1 MDLRYQ
7 HIEGAM
13 AAMFRVSPE
22 HIKALR
28 ARLRH
33 LRNLGVPELPKVGS
47 GVQLSYR
54 LDAAREIY
62 LALEFS
68 RSGISP
74 NVATAIVKGIRDKLP
89 GWAEIALTSESPH
102 VIACTAETFGGNHG
116 EDIEFS
122 VDLLALQSLS
132 DRVNDDQ
139 FRKSRG
145 HSVVIYLSEGILHLN
160 NLLKKHL

>member
-1 MDLRYQ
+1 
-7 HIEGAM
+7 
-13 AAMFRVSPE
+13 
-22 HIKALR
+22 
-28 ARLRH
+28 
-33 LRNLGVPELPKVGS
+33 
-47 GVQLSYR
+47 
-54 LDAAREIY
+54 
-62 LALEFS
+62 
-68 RSGISP
+68 
-74 NVATAIVKGIRDKLP
+74 
-89 GWAEIALTSESPH
+89 